1 MPEYGRYE
9 QLSFLKIQ
17 LVKTNYKILIRLLGL
32 GGLVLLIISSVVRQ
46 EPATTILRFVGLAL
60 VAALVIQVMAF
71 NMKPGLYKDKP
82 GRPD

>member
-1 MPEYGRYE
+1 
-9 QLSFLKIQ
+9 
-17 LVKTNYKILIRLLGL
+17 VKTNYKILIRLLGL
-32 GGLVLLIISSVVRQ
+32 GGIVLLVISRVVRQ

-60 VAALVIQVMAF
+60 VAALVIQIMVF